1 MTHYTLISGDA
12 PLLISLP
19 HDGVELPPELEPR
32 LTEAARRVADTDWHV
47 GRLYETIARQL
58 GASLLRPRWSRYLI
72 DLNRPADGVPL
83 YPGRRETGLCPLHS
97 FAEEP
102 LYLPGQAP
110 GAAEVAERVGEYW
123 QPYHDALAA
132 ELRRLRQRHRRVLLW
147 EGHSIRSICPIFFE
161 GRLPDFNLGTA
172 AGCSAAPELASTLMD
187 VLAGHPDY
195 GQVLDGRFQG
205 GYITRHYG
213 DPAQGLHAVQLELT
227 QATYMDESPPFR
239 WDAQRAA
246 PAQRVI
252 AELLRA
258 ALGWVEAE
266 QGPGPGAQGPEEL
279 RRCPE

>member
-1 MTHYTLISGDA
+1 MSPHYTLIEGDA

-19 HDGVELPPELEPR
+19 HDGIELPPELVPR
-32 LTEAARRVADTDWHV
+32 LTEAALEVADTDWHV
-47 GRLYETIARQL
+47 GKLYEPVARQL
-58 GASLLRPRWSRYLI
+58 GASVLRPRWSRYLI

-102 LYLPGQAP
+102 LYRPGQEP
-110 GAAEVAERVGEYW
+110 GAAEVAERVALYW

-132 ELRRLRQRHRRVLLW
+132 ELRRLRLRHARVLLW
-147 EGHSIRSICPIFFE
+147 EGHSIRSICPMFFD

-172 AGCSAAPELASTLMD
+172 AGRSAAPELASTLMA

-195 GQVLDGRFQG
+195 GRVLDGRFQG
-205 GYITRHYG
+205 GYITRQYG
-213 DPAQGLHAVQLELT
+213 DPAQGVHAVQLELT
-227 QATYMDESPPFR
+227 QISYMDESPPFR
-239 WDAQRAA
+239 WQAQRAA

-258 ALGWVEAE
+258 ALVWTSE
-266 QGPGPGAQGPEEL
+266 Q
-279 RRCPE
+279 